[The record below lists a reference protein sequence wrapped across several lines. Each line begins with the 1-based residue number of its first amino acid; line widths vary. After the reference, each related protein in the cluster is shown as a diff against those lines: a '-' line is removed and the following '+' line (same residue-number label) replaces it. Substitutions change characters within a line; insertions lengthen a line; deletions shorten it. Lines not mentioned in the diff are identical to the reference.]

1 MATWANGAIVNAP
14 TIADVKTDASIT
26 DTRDDAR
33 LQMVLDAA
41 IAKVVELRTD
51 LNFAADPLSA
61 APYPDHDVWLGTV
74 RLAHRWHV
82 RRRSPDAAIS
92 MGDLGTSR
100 VPMIDMDIERLLGIG
115 RFSGP
120 VFA

>member
-1 MATWANGAIVNAP
+1 MTLWVNGP
-14 TIADVKTDASIT
+14 TLADVKLDAGIT

-33 LQMVLDAA
+33 LQQTLDAA
-41 IAKVVELRTD
+41 LAFVTRQRSD

-61 APYPDHDVWLGTV
+61 LPFPTADHLLGTV

-82 RRRSPDAAIS
+82 RRRSPDAAIQ

-100 VPMIDMDIERLLGIG
+100 VPMIDSDIERLLGIG